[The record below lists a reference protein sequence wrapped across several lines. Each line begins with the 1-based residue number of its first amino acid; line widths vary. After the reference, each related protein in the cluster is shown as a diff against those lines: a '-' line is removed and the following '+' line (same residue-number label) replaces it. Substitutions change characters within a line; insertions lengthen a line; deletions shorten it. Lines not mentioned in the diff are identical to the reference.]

1 MVKEKV
7 KPDQSNQELLELP
20 KELVLFN
27 DDVNTFEHV
36 IQTLIDVCEHDNV
49 QAEQCAWVTHYRGKC
64 GVKNGSFTELKPI
77 KTEMIN
83 RKLTVEIK

>member
-20 KELVLFN
+20 KELILYN

-36 IQTLIDVCEHDNV
+36 IQTLIDVCEHDHV
-49 QAEQCAWVTHYRGKC
+49 QAEQCTLIAHYRGKC
-64 GVKNGSFTELKPI
+64 GVKNGTITELKPI
-77 KTEMIN
+77 KNEMIN

>member
-7 KPDQSNQELLELP
+7 KPTDDNQELLDLP
-20 KELVLFN
+20 KELILFN
-27 DDVNTFEHV
+27 DDVNTFDHV
-36 IQTLIDVCEHDNV
+36 IQTLIDVCEHDFV
-49 QAEQCAWVTHYRGKC
+49 QAEQCAWVAHYRGKC
-64 GVKNGSFTELKPI
+64 GVKSGSLTELKPI